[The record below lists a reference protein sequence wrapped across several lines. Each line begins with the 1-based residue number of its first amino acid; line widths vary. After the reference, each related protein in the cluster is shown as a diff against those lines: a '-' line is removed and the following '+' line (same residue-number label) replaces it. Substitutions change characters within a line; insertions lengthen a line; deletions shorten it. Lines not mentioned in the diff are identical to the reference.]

1 MFFTDYETII
11 DSINKILNKYDL
23 TRENETAFLK
33 LRKDYND
40 KVIEKFILNYNI
52 HYINR
57 NYNSCNYIKKNILE
71 NSNSEIFVTNY

>member
-40 KVIEKFILNYNI
+40 KVIIL
-52 HYINR
+52 
-57 NYNSCNYIKKNILE
+57 IL
-71 NSNSEIFVTNY
+71 Y